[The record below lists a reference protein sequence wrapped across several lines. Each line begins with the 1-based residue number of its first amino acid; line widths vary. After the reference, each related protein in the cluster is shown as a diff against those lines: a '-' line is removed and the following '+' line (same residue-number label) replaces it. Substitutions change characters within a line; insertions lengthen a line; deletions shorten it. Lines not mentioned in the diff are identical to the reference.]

1 VKRKPRAVSDWI
13 PLLLFLA
20 VAAGI
25 VWILAHSGP
34 VAAIWPAAK

>member
-1 VKRKPRAVSDWI
+1 MKRKRTIHDWI
-13 PLLLFLA
+13 SLLLFLA